1 MKLLAALSLAAGL
14 AVAAACQAKA
24 DVIYTFTQTTPTYA
38 SPASPFASGP
48 TVGFVGSALVVV
60 TDEAAA
66 NGFSF
71 YASANSPSAPSID
84 GLLALS
90 VSLFNGPWYPP
101 VLTYDLEDFLTPRYG
116 SSSARFNFSLTA
128 AADGLLNGTIYVNN
142 TSDEMRLTFTGTPVV
157 NGMFNSDGV
166 GGCWYGG
173 CTFAGEQA
181 VQQAAAQVV
190 PEPASLALFG
200 AGLAGLA
207 LVRRRHAGQPPGRQS

>member
-1 MKLLAALSLAAGL
+1 MKLLTALSLVTGLAMAAAGR
-14 AVAAACQAKA
+14 AEA
-24 DVIYTFTQTTPTYA
+24 DVIYIFTQTTPTYT
-38 SPASPFASGP
+38 SPDSPFASGP

-66 NGFSF
+66 NGFSVQGS
-71 YASANSPSAPSID
+71 ASPLSTPSID

-101 VLTYDLEDFLTPRYG
+101 VLTYDLDDFLTPRSG
-116 SSSARFNFSLTA
+116 AVAGRFLFDLTA

-142 TSDEMRLTFTGTPVV
+142 TNDEMRLTFTGAPVV

-173 CTFAGEQA
+173 CTFAG
-181 VQQAAAQVV
+181 QQVVYRTLPQVV

-200 AGLAGLA
+200 AGMAGLA
-207 LVRRRHAGQPPGRQS
+207 LARRRRAGC

>member
-1 MKLLAALSLAAGL
+1 MKLLTTLSLVAGL
-14 AVAAACQAKA
+14 ALAAASQAKA
-24 DVIYTFTQTTPTYA
+24 DVIYTFTQTTPTYTSPGSPYA
-38 SPASPFASGP
+38 SSPTIGFAS
-48 TVGFVGSALVVV
+48 SALVVV

-71 YASANSPSAPSID
+71 QADAGRLPAPSND

-101 VLTYDLEDFLTPRYG
+101 VLTYDLDDFLIPRYG
-116 SSSARFNFSLTA
+116 STAGRFLFSLTA
-128 AADGLLNGTIYVNN
+128 AADGLLNGTLYINN
-142 TSDEMRLTFTGTPVV
+142 TNDELRLTFTGTPLV

-166 GGCWYGG
+166 GSCWSGG
-173 CTFAGEQA
+173 CTFAG
-181 VQQAAAQVV
+181 QQTVMQVV

-207 LVRRRHAGQPPGRQS
+207 LARRRRASR